1 LQTAVSSL
9 QAMESET
16 SATLG
21 AEPSKARSDAVADEM
36 LAQCK
41 LGEIQQRL
49 ARKLG
54 RETADAN
61 SQPEVAPADDDIEH
75 F

>member
-1 LQTAVSSL
+1 
-9 QAMESET
+9 
-16 SATLG
+16 
-21 AEPSKARSDAVADEM
+21 M

-61 SQPEVAPADDDIEH
+61 SRPEVAPADDDIEL